1 MKRRWKITFGLLTR
15 LIGMSVITVFAV
27 LVMIAVNLKGRKV
40 QQSSGAEGL
49 DAKPALVSVME
60 LVPEDVKITKKYS
73 GTIRPFE
80 RYVHSFKTPGRV
92 KELGKNK
99 DDQEFDEGDRVE
111 AGMVLAKLDTNL
123 LQAQRAELVVAQEY
137 AKAELE
143 LAGNLKQTKSISDTE
158 FNRRNNDLKIATA
171 RLATIDEQIKD
182 GVLRAEVN
190 GVISKRMIKR
200 GESVNVGQTVFEVI
214 QIDRVKLVV
223 GVPESRVRRIIKRKE
238 SPNKA
243 TAFVQ
248 MIGRENAELSELEL
262 TGSVFRIGQTSDD
275 KSGLFEVEILL
286 DNASGLLRPGMI
298 GISRIVVDEFK
309 GYRVPVDAAFF
320 RENEVYVFAVDTY
333 SAIAKEMEEQNKESQ
348 KKQGTKQSRSP
359 EEPVARKHVFA
370 PKDFE
375 IQGNELVIRKI
386 EPAAE
391 KIIVGGHRRLV
402 HGRGIQLVLPN

>member
-1 MKRRWKITFGLLTR
+1 M
-15 LIGMSVITVFAV
+15 
-27 LVMIAVNLKGRKV
+27 
-40 QQSSGAEGL
+40 
-49 DAKPALVSVME
+49 
-60 LVPEDVKITKKYS
+60 
-73 GTIRPFE
+73 
-80 RYVHSFKTPGRV
+80 
-92 KELGKNK
+92 
-99 DDQEFDEGDRVE
+99 
-111 AGMVLAKLDTNL
+111 
-123 LQAQRAELVVAQEY
+123 
-137 AKAELE
+137 
-143 LAGNLKQTKSISDTE
+143 
-158 FNRRNNDLKIATA
+158 
-171 RLATIDEQIKD
+171 
-182 GVLRAEVN
+182 
-190 GVISKRMIKR
+190 ISKRMIKR